1 MKVTKVLTVALATLL
16 IPAAAHAVKIP
27 IPIEGATLNLSFQ
40 LQTQFLMQENGAV
53 NANDNSYDLFI
64 RRSRLLLNG
73 DINQNFSYL
82 IQVDNPNYG
91 KKGNFNSRA
100 IIQDAWV
107 GWAPTGITGP
117 NVLYIDAGLLL
128 IPFSHNG
135 LQSTT
140 NFITADIQTD
150 AVRGLNAGSLT
161 GLRDTGVQVRGWA
174 FNKKVGFRGGVYE
187 GVRPGTSAV
196 ADPGKAGNQLTP
208 KSNPQFAGF
217 INFDIIGSEEGG
229 WLYGA
234 YKWGKD
240 PILSVGGSAL
250 YQSQA
255 LRKNGDATG
264 ALGIA
269 DQQLFSADMYLNLP
283 MTEAAEL
290 VAEAT
295 VYFDRNGSNSVD
307 TGIGGFGNIG
317 YRFGAIAPYVGYEF
331 FSADSCDGALTV
343 AQCAPLNGTKGDS
356 RNFKV
361 GLNFFFNKNFN
372 HVNAE
377 FTVNHGQ
384 SKDAAGNTTLSAAS
398 TKSFLLHWNNIF

>member
-1 MKVTKVLTVALATLL
+1 MKATKVLTVALATLL

-27 IPIEGATLNLSFQ
+27 LPIEGATLNLSFQ
-40 LQTQFLMQENGAV
+40 LQTQFLMQENGAT
-53 NANDNSYDLFI
+53 NGNDNSYDIFI
-64 RRSRLLLNG
+64 RRSRLLVNG

-82 IQVDNPNYG
+82 IQFDNPNYG
-91 KKGNFNSRA
+91 KKGNFNGRG
-100 IIQDAWV
+100 IVQDAWV

-117 NVLYIDAGLLL
+117 TVFYIDAGLLL

-135 LQSTT
+135 LESTT

-150 AVRGLNAGSLT
+150 SLRGLNAGVLT

-187 GVRPGTSAV
+187 GVRAASTAV
-196 ADPGKAGNQLTP
+196 ADAGKPGNQLTP

-240 PILSVGGSAL
+240 PILSLGASGL

-255 LRKNGDATG
+255 LRKNGDPTG

-269 DQQLFSADMYLNLP
+269 DQQMVSADMYLNLP

-295 VYFDRNGSNSVD
+295 VYFARNGSNSVD
-307 TGIGGFGNIG
+307 TGIGGFGDIG

-331 FSADSCDGALTV
+331 FSADSCDGNLTTL
-343 AQCAPLNGTKGDS
+343 QCAPLLGTKNDS

-361 GLNFFFNKNFN
+361 GLNFFINKNLN
-372 HVNAE
+372 HINAE

-384 SKDAAGNTTLSAAS
+384 SKDAFANTTLAASS

>member
-1 MKVTKVLTVALATLL
+1 MKATKVLTVALATLL

-27 IPIEGATLNLSFQ
+27 LPIEGATLNLSFQ
-40 LQTQFLMQENGAV
+40 LQTQFLMQENGAA
-53 NANDNSYDLFI
+53 NGNDNSYDIFI
-64 RRSRLLLNG
+64 RRSRLLVNG

-82 IQVDNPNYG
+82 IQIDNPNYG
-91 KKGNFNSRA
+91 KKGNFNGRG

-107 GWAPTGITGP
+107 GWAPTGITGGT
-117 NVLYIDAGLLL
+117 VFYVDAGLLL

-135 LQSTT
+135 LESTT

-150 AVRGLNAGSLT
+150 SLRGLNAGSLT
-161 GLRDTGVQVRGWA
+161 GLRDTGVQIRGWA
-174 FNKKVGFRGGVYE
+174 LDKRIGFRGGIYE
-187 GVRPGTSAV
+187 GIRLASGPDAGKTPGNTLS
-196 ADPGKAGNQLTP
+196 P

-240 PILSVGGSAL
+240 PILSIGGSAL

-255 LRKNGDATG
+255 LRKLGDVAG
-264 ALGIA
+264 VLGIA
-269 DQQLFSADMYLNLP
+269 DQQLISGDVYLNLP

-295 VYFDRNGSNSVD
+295 VYFNRNGSNSVD
-307 TGIGGFGNIG
+307 TGIGGFGDIG

-331 FSADSCDGALTV
+331 FSADSCDTTNLSI
-343 AQCAPLNGTKGDS
+343 AQCAPLAGTKGDS

-377 FTVNHGQ
+377 FTINHGQ
-384 SKDAAGNTTLSAAS
+384 SKDAAANTTLAAVN